1 MNPKPILM
9 VLAFTALLGLYGC
22 SGSTQKMTLY
32 TYECSQS
39 SGSGKYQKAT
49 YAVYPESQEVVKRD
63 SSGERPL
70 QECGVF
76 DGKTWTCSG
85 IIVVNGKEIMNWGKQ
100 FAQSRSVR
108 IQISWWD
115 YWVLRFVRSGS
126 TPDACAETWKLGRR
140 MYLESRRLER

>member
-1 MNPKPILM
+1 MNPKPMLL

-22 SGSTQKMTLY
+22 SDSAQKMTLY

-39 SGSGKYQKAT
+39 SGKYQKAT
-49 YAVYPESQEVVKRD
+49 YAVYPESQEVVKQD
-63 SSGERPL
+63 STGEHPL

-76 DGKTWTCSG
+76 GEKTWTCSG

-100 FAQSRSVR
+100 FAQNRTVR

-115 YWVLRFVRSGS
+115 YWVLRFVRRSS
-126 TPDACAETWKLGRR
+126 TRDACAETWKLGRR
-140 MYLESRRLER
+140 MYLETRRLEH